1 MITILLIDHSLEC
14 ERSVRGLLSALPADQ
29 FQVRRCSG
37 YHAILEGFRSQ
48 TADVCV
54 IDSYAGNGLKLL
66 AQARSVG
73 MSAPIVL
80 VTANDASEVVAA
92 IRNGAA
98 DCLVRDQLTSATI
111 ERSVCCVV
119 EQARSAA
126 LQAERERRYLALFDS
141 LEEIIYTQDLEGHIT
156 SMNPAGLCLLGYSQ
170 PELLGME
177 VSSIVAAASKPL
189 VSRTM
194 SLLLDAQTR
203 TMNEVR
209 LATKSGKSLAVK
221 MNAHPIYQQGKLV
234 EVQVLARLIAEPR
247 ALQPN
252 IPRYPI
258 RSSLTAPSY
267 RLQPVTRTAETHAS

>member
-73 MSAPIVL
+73 VSAPIVL

-247 ALQPN
+247 VLQPN

>member
-1 MITILLIDHSLEC
+1 MITILLIDHSLAC
-14 ERSVRGLLSALPADQ
+14 ERSVRSLLSALPADQ
-29 FQVRRCSG
+29 FQVKRCAG
-37 YHAILEGFRSQ
+37 YHAILEGFRDQ
-48 TADVCV
+48 TADICV

-73 MSAPIVL
+73 LSAPIVL

-98 DCLVRDQLTSATI
+98 DCLVRDQLTPARI

-170 PELLGME
+170 PEILGME
-177 VSSIVAAASKPL
+177 VSAIVAAASKPL
-189 VSRTM
+189 VSRTIN
-194 SLLLDAQTR
+194 LLLDAQTR

-221 MNAHPIYQQGKLV
+221 MNAHPIYQQGELV

-247 ALQPN
+247 ALHPN
-252 IPRYPI
+252 IPGYPI
-258 RSSLTAPSY
+258 RSSLPAPSY

>member
-73 MSAPIVL
+73 VSAPIVL

-156 SMNPAGLCLLGYSQ
+156 SMNPAGLCVLGYSQ

-267 RLQPVTRTAETHAS
+267 HLQPVTRTAETHAS

>member
-73 MSAPIVL
+73 VSAPIVL

-267 RLQPVTRTAETHAS
+267 RLQPVTRTAETRAS